1 MLVRAFLE
9 LASGFGEQF
18 QGNGVDMSKAVKSLM
33 MKDLSDQ
40 LRGAADVVFVDI
52 SKLDGV
58 SNNRLRAAS
67 RKQSIQILATK
78 FSLARRTL
86 LDMGWKV
93 DGVSA
98 GPTTIAWGPDVVGLA
113 KQAIKWEKEFP
124 GTVVKG
130 GYVDGQSVTSQDV
143 KVLSESPSK
152 EELVSRIIGS
162 LMSAGTAALAA
173 INAQG
178 SNLASQIKQISEKEQ
193 AA

>member
-1 MLVRAFLE
+1 
-9 LASGFGEQF
+9 
-18 QGNGVDMSKAVKSLM
+18 MSKAVKSLM

-67 RKQSIQILATK
+67 RKQSIGMLAAK

-86 LDMGWKV
+86 LNMGWKV
-93 DGVSA
+93 DGVTG

-130 GYVDGQSVTSQDV
+130 GYVGGQTVSPEDV
-143 KVLSESPSK
+143 KLLSECPSK
-152 EELVSRIIGS
+152 EELIARIIGG
-162 LMSAGTAALAA
+162 LMSASTAALSA
-173 INAQG
+173 INAPG

-193 AA
+193 AV

>member
-1 MLVRAFLE
+1 
-9 LASGFGEQF
+9 
-18 QGNGVDMSKAVKSLM
+18 MSKAVKSLM

-40 LRGAADVVFVDI
+40 LQGAEDVVFVDI

-58 SNNRLRAAS
+58 SNNKLRTAS
-67 RKQSIQILATK
+67 RKQSIQMLAAK

-86 LDMGWKV
+86 LNMGWKV
-93 DGVSA
+93 DAVSG

-130 GYVDGQSVTSQDV
+130 GYVGGQTVTPEEV

-152 EELVSRIIGS
+152 EELISMIIGG
-162 LMSAGTAALAA
+162 LMSASTAALSA
-173 INAQG
+173 INAPG

>member
-1 MLVRAFLE
+1 
-9 LASGFGEQF
+9 
-18 QGNGVDMSKAVKSLM
+18 MSKAVKSLM

-40 LRGAADVVFVDI
+40 LRTAADVVFVDI

-67 RKQSIQILATK
+67 RKQSIEVLSAK

-86 LDMGWKV
+86 LDIGWKI
-93 DGVSA
+93 DGVTG

-130 GYVDGQSVTSQDV
+130 GYVGGQTVTPAEV

-152 EELVSRIIGS
+152 EELIAMIIGG
-162 LMSAGTAALAA
+162 LMSTATSALSA
-173 INAQG
+173 INAPA
-178 SNLASQIKQISEKEQ
+178 SNFASQIKQISEKEQ
-193 AA
+193 AV